1 MEMEQHIFDALR
13 PEFPDVHGS
22 VAMEVTTGRYNGHIL
37 SEKFR
42 GLTFLQRQRLVFA
55 LLRKAL
61 GSKTQSIS
69 MLFTYTP
76 DEYEELK
83 AA

>member
-1 MEMEQHIFDALR
+1 MEQQILDALR
-13 PEFPDVHGS
+13 TEFPDVHGS
-22 VAMEVTTGRYNGHIL
+22 VVLEVTTERYNGHIL

-42 GLTFLQRQRLVFA
+42 GLTFLQRQQRVFA
-55 LLRKAL
+55 LLRKEME
-61 GSKTQSIS
+61 SKTQSIS